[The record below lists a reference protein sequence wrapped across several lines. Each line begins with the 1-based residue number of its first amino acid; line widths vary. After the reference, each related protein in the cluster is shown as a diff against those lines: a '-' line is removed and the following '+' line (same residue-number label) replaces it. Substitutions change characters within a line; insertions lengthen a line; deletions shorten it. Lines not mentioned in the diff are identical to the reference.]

1 MRPPDT
7 KAPETLQTVVF
18 RLDQNEFG
26 IDIAKVREID
36 RLVKI
41 TRVPRV
47 PAHVE
52 GIINLRGQLV
62 PVVDLRTRLGLPRA
76 TPTKA
81 ARIIVAEI
89 GSRSI
94 GMIVDEV
101 REVVRIPLDQ
111 IDRSERVLEGFAS
124 EYIGA
129 LGKAD
134 GRLIVLLD
142 LENVLGGGATPD
154 VPEAQGLQVDKEE
167 A

>member
-1 MRPPDT
+1 MRPPDV
-7 KAPETLQTVVF
+7 KAQETLQTVVF
-18 RLDQNEFG
+18 TLEHNEFG
-26 IDIAKVREID
+26 IDIGKVREID
-36 RLVKI
+36 RLIKV

-47 PAHVE
+47 PPHVE

-62 PVVDLRTRLGLPRA
+62 PVVDLRTRLGLSRA

-89 GSRSI
+89 GTRSI

-111 IDRSERVLEGFAS
+111 IDTSEGVLEGFAS
-124 EYIGA
+124 EHIGA
-129 LGKAD
+129 LGKID
-134 GRLIVLLD
+134 GRLIILLN
-142 LENVLGGGATPD
+142 LENILGGVA
-154 VPEAQGLQVDKEE
+154 EAQPRRADKED

>member
-1 MRPPDT
+1 MRTTADT
-7 KAPETLQTVVF
+7 QQIVVF
-18 RLDQNEFG
+18 ALDGNEFG
-26 IDIAKVREID
+26 IDIGQVREID
-36 RLVKI
+36 RLVPI

-62 PVVDLRTRLGLPRA
+62 PVVDLRTRLGMPHA
-76 TPTKA
+76 APAKS

-111 IDRSERVLEGFAS
+111 IAQSEGVLEGLANEFV
-124 EYIGA
+124 GA
-129 LGKAD
+129 LGRLD
-134 GRLIVLLD
+134 ERLIILLD
-142 LENVLGGGATPD
+142 VEKVLGAEAPANGA
-154 VPEAQGLQVDKEE
+154 DKED

>member
-1 MRPPDT
+1 VTTTADT
-7 KAPETLQTVVF
+7 VQVVVF
-18 RLDQNEFG
+18 ALQGNEFG
-26 IDIAKVREID
+26 IDIVQVREID
-36 RLVKI
+36 RLVPI

-62 PVVDLRTRLGLPRA
+62 PVVDLRTRLGMPHA
-76 TPTKA
+76 APTKF

-101 REVVRIPLDQ
+101 REVVRIPIDQ
-111 IDRSERVLEGFAS
+111 ISKSEGVLEGLANEF
-124 EYIGA
+124 IGA
-129 LGKAD
+129 LGKVAD
-134 GRLIVLLD
+134 RLIILLD
-142 LENVLGGGATPD
+142 IEKVLG
-154 VPEAQGLQVDKEE
+154 PEAPTNLMDKRG

>member
-1 MRPPDT
+1 MRTTADT
-7 KAPETLQTVVF
+7 RQVVVF
-18 RLDQNEFG
+18 ALESNEFG
-26 IDIAKVREID
+26 IDITQVREIN
-36 RLVKI
+36 RLVPI

-62 PVVDLRTRLGLPRA
+62 PVVDLRTRLGMPQA
-76 TPTKA
+76 APTKS

-111 IDRSERVLEGFAS
+111 IAPSEGVLEGLANEF
-124 EYIGA
+124 IGA
-129 LGKAD
+129 LGRVD
-134 GRLIVLLD
+134 ERLIILLD
-142 LENVLGGGATPD
+142 VEKVLGAEAPTVGA
-154 VPEAQGLQVDKEE
+154 DKEG

>member
-1 MRPPDT
+1 MRTTADT
-7 KAPETLQTVVF
+7 RQVIVF
-18 RLDQNEFG
+18 ALESNEFG
-26 IDIAKVREID
+26 IDIAQVREID
-36 RLVKI
+36 RLVPI

-62 PVVDLRTRLGLPRA
+62 PVVDLRTRLGMPHSA
-76 TPTKA
+76 PTKT

-101 REVVRIPLDQ
+101 REVVRIPFDQ
-111 IDRSERVLEGFAS
+111 IAPSEGVLEGLANEF
-124 EYIGA
+124 IGA
-129 LGKAD
+129 LGRVD
-134 GRLIVLLD
+134 ERLIILLD
-142 LENVLGGGATPD
+142 VEKVLGAEAPTVGA
-154 VPEAQGLQVDKEE
+154 DKED

>member
-1 MRPPDT
+1 MRTTADT
-7 KAPETLQTVVF
+7 QQVVVF
-18 RLDQNEFG
+18 ALESNEFG
-26 IDIAKVREID
+26 IGIAQVREID
-36 RLVKI
+36 RLVPI

-62 PVVDLRTRLGLPRA
+62 PVVDLRTRLGMPHA
-76 TPTKA
+76 TPTKS

-111 IDRSERVLEGFAS
+111 IAASEGVLEGLANEFV
-124 EYIGA
+124 GA
-129 LGKAD
+129 LGRL
-134 GRLIVLLD
+134 GERLIILLD
-142 LENVLGGGATPD
+142 IEKVLGA
-154 VPEAQGLQVDKEE
+154 EAPTVGTDKVD

>member
-1 MRPPDT
+1 MRPPDV
-7 KAPETLQTVVF
+7 KAGETLQTVVF
-18 RLDQNEFG
+18 TLDQSEFG
-26 IDIAKVREID
+26 IDIARVREID
-36 RLVKI
+36 RLMKI

-62 PVVDLRTRLGLPRA
+62 PVVDLRTRLGMARA
-76 TPTKA
+76 TPTKT

-89 GSRSI
+89 GTRSI

-111 IDRSERVLEGFAS
+111 IDRSEGILEGFAS
-124 EYIGA
+124 EYVGA
-129 LGKAD
+129 LGKVD
-134 GRLIVLLD
+134 GRLIILLD
-142 LENVLGGGATPD
+142 LGNVLGAGVALD
-154 VPEAQGLQVDKEE
+154 LAEAQPRRADKEE

>member
-1 MRPPDT
+1 MRTTADT
-7 KAPETLQTVVF
+7 QQVVVF
-18 RLDQNEFG
+18 ALESNEFG
-26 IDIAKVREID
+26 IDIAQVREID
-36 RLVKI
+36 RLVPI

-62 PVVDLRTRLGLPRA
+62 PVVDLRTRLGMPHA
-76 TPTKA
+76 VPTKS

-111 IDRSERVLEGFAS
+111 IAASEGVLEGLANEFV
-124 EYIGA
+124 GA
-129 LGKAD
+129 LGRL
-134 GRLIVLLD
+134 GERLIILLD
-142 LENVLGGGATPD
+142 IEKVLGA
-154 VPEAQGLQVDKEE
+154 EAPTVGTDKVD